1 MKLDS
6 RAVKEFLSTISRIP
20 LPMAVVLS
28 VGVMCGWIP
37 DFLQPDADF
46 LALSLT
52 MVCTLLNAFFLLYLT
67 CTAALTRRRDLLPLW
82 LYLLTVTAFPEIHA
96 AWRLQVAVLMM
107 TAAVS
112 ILLRAYREEDT
123 AHDSFLVTSLI
134 VIASLFVPQA
144 VFAVPMVWLAYILLR
159 AMRFRT
165 FLASLISMATFAVY
179 IALAV
184 YVFHMDCPY
193 ASLSEWHGSMPSAGF
208 WILLA
213 CHIAFLVT
221 TAVRIDRDSTTQQA
235 LLILQFLFFL
245 PTAAAS
251 LFFRQRDSLVR
262 GICFVAYVLF
272 LAGCYGAYY
281 LF

>member
-1 MKLDS
+1 M
-6 RAVKEFLSTISRIP
+6 KEFLSAISRIP

-52 MVCTLLNAFFLLYLT
+52 MVFTLLNAFFLLYLT

-96 AWRLQVAVLMM
+96 AWRLQAAVLMM

-144 VFAVPMVWLAYILLR
+144 VFAIPMVWLAYILLR

-165 FLASLISMATFAVY
+165 FLASLISVATFAVY

-184 YVFHMDCPY
+184 YGFHMECPY
-193 ASLSEWHGSMPSAGF
+193 ASLLEWLGMPSAGF

-221 TAVRIDRDSTTQQA
+221 TAVRIDRDSTAQQA
-235 LLILQFLFFL
+235 LLILLFLFFL